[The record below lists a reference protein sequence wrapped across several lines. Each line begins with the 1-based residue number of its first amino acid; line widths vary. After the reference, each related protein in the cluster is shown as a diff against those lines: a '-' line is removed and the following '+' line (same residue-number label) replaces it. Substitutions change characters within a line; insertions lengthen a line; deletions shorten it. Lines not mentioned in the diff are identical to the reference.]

1 MVTDKQRGMR
11 RFAKGHGP
19 KLRILINIL
28 EQRLIQEAA
37 EHDNA
42 SIETTQIEEI
52 CHSLSEDIS
61 TLSNLVYQILDAYH
75 NWDEQEEFQHKR
87 KDVLG
92 RLLVNEFE
100 YMLEGRGGELPR
112 IAISGILRSFRGLVG
127 VEIFEELKITVNT
140 LHQKITK
147 EMGEG
152 APAVAIWKKFFAHPG
167 AKLSLIRV

>member
-61 TLSNLVYQILDAYH
+61 TLSNLVYQILDAYQKCQSQIRGIQIQKGVCISRWQNKVSATRCFAVRGNRH
-75 NWDEQEEFQHKR
+75 NNSHTC
-87 KDVLG
+87 LG
-92 RLLVNEFE
+92 PTDA
-100 YMLEGRGGELPR
+100 GGPL
-112 IAISGILRSFRGLVG
+112 
-127 VEIFEELKITVNT
+127 
-140 LHQKITK
+140 
-147 EMGEG
+147 
-152 APAVAIWKKFFAHPG
+152 
-167 AKLSLIRV
+167 